1 MAVAKTYNIARMSTA
16 TTGTG
21 TITLGSAVSG
31 YISFATAGVSDGET
45 ITYAIEEGVNRE
57 IGRGVYT
64 ASGTTL
70 TRSVLKSTN
79 SGSAINLGGAAQVF
93 ITVAA
98 EDVSPLYASAADKYL
113 YSSGVGAWSEGSITT
128 AGRAILDDADASA
141 QRTTLGVGTADS
153 PQFTA
158 IELGHASDT
167 SITRTGAGAIAVEGV
182 GVALNSTS
190 LAHTASTI
198 ELGHASDTTLS
209 RSAAGILAVEGVIV
223 KNVGKETIWIPA
235 SAMTA
240 RTTNGAAAGST
251 EMSTNKN
258 MFVTKDFDTTTQEF
272 VQFEIFFPKSWNLGT
287 VTFQPLWS
295 HPSTTTNFGVVF
307 GLAGIARSDDDAG
320 DVAFGTAQTSTDTGG
335 TTNDIYVGPESSA
348 ITIAGTPAAGDSVQ
362 FQINRTVADGSDTMA
377 VDARLHG
384 IRLFFTTSA
393 ATDA

>member
-335 TTNDIYVGPESSA
+335 TTNGPESSA

>member
-335 TTNDIYVGPESSA
+335 TTNDIYVEPESSA